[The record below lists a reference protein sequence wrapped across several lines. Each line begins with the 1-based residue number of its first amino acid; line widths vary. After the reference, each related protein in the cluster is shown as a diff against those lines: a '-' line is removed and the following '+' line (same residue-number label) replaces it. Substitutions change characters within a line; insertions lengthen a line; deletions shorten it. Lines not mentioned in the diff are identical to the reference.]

1 MGPLDQVLSMLPG
14 VGSLKGIDVDAGE
27 KEMRRAVAIIDSMTP
42 RERREPSLINGSRR
56 KRIAKGSGHAV
67 EDVNRLLKQ
76 FVQARKLMKGISGG
90 AKAMKRF
97 ASRMPQF
104 R

>member
-1 MGPLDQVLSMLPG
+1 M
-14 VGSLKGIDVDAGE
+14 DAGE
-27 KEMRRAVAIIDSMTP
+27 REMRRAVAIIDSMTKV
-42 RERREPSLINGSRR
+42 ERRDPSLINGSRR

-76 FVQARKLMKGISGG
+76 FVQARKLTKGLSGG

-97 ASRMPQF
+97 AARMPQF